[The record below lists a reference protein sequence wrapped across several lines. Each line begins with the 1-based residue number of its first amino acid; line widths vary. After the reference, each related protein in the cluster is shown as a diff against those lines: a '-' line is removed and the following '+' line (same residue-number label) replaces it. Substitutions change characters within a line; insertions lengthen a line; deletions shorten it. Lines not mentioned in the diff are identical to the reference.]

1 MNFIPNKK
9 MDQRKLYKTVEE
21 IAAQSYNSEKEMLL
35 SVVNQLVKNESFNFK
50 GGRVWKLEAESA
62 MYRLFLQTGDVEQI
76 NPDFCIKIS
85 EYPIF
90 RDIAKE
96 RTIVDSETNLIL
108 RNKGIMRYS
117 ATGVG
122 DKIKLEGQS
131 FYEFVLALNTDVIN
145 EEFKTALNII
155 ATAITSKI
163 KQKRYSQRAKLLK
176 ADIDKARELQKS
188 ILPEHE
194 YRFHNYELFGVT
206 LPAEIV
212 GGDFF
217 DYLEVGDDENRL
229 GIVVGD
235 AASKGVSAAAEAMYI
250 SGALRMASS
259 FEIKIYPLM
268 KRMNQLVNQ
277 IFEDDKFTSLFYGEL
292 SHDTGG
298 LFLYANAG
306 HNAPVFLKAGS
317 DDMIFLNAT
326 GPVLGPAPQA
336 KYTVENINFAPGDAL
351 LIYSD
356 GVTESADADF
366 IPYGEDR
373 LYSLFKKMK
382 NHTSREIVY
391 GILDDVVKFTRGGQY
406 SDDKTLVVIKRIF

>member
-1 MNFIPNKK
+1 

-21 IAAQSYNSEKEMLL
+21 IASQSYNSEKEMLL

-145 EEFKTALNII
+145 DEFKTALNII

-217 DYLEVGDDENRL
+217 DYLEIGDDENRL
-229 GIVVGD
+229 GVVVGD

-268 KRMNQLVNQ
+268 KRMNQLVNK

-292 SHDTGG
+292 SHDKSG

-336 KYTVENINFAPGDAL
+336 KYTVENINFATGDVL
-351 LIYSD
+351 LIFSD
-356 GVTESADADF
+356 GVTESADGDF
-366 IPYGEDR
+366 IAYGEER

-382 NHTSREIVY
+382 YNTSREIVY
-391 GILDDVVKFTRGGQY
+391 GILDDVVKFSKGGQY
-406 SDDKTLVVIKRIF
+406 SDDKTLVVIKRII